1 MLLLG
6 IIPGMHK
13 WFNTYKST
21 NGINYINN
29 SKIRNHVVTLIGTE
43 ETLAKTRE
51 LFVKTSEETQSR
63 MNIAQNNKD
72 SNKPRTN
79 II

>member
-43 ETLAKTRE
+43 ETLAKTQD
-51 LFVKTSEETQSR
+51 LFVKTPEETQSR